1 MAIAHAI
8 LVSLV
13 DRPASGYD
21 LAKQFDASVGFFWK
35 ATHQQ
40 IYREMTKL
48 EEQGWIS
55 PEIISQENRPDKKIY
70 SVTELGKQQLIEWMT
85 QPSEPAAIKDDLLV
99 KLFAGYLIPWQKLVQ
114 EIEHHRQLHQEKLKV
129 YQNIEQQY
137 FQNPQALAQPDKF
150 RYLTLRK
157 GIGYE
162 IDWIAWC
169 DEAIALLK
177 RQQENQDAASV
188 SQ

>member
-13 DRPASGYD
+13 ESPASGYD
-21 LAKQFDASVGFFWK
+21 LAKQFEASVGFFWK

-40 IYREMTKL
+40 IYRELTKL

-55 PEIISQENRPDKKIY
+55 AEVISQENRPDKKLF
-70 SVTELGKQQLIEWMT
+70 SVTELGKQHLVEWMA
-85 QPSEPAAIKDDLLV
+85 QKSEPAALKDDLLV
-99 KLFAGYLIPWQKLVQ
+99 KLFAGYIVPEPIILKEL
-114 EIEHHRQLHQEKLKV
+114 EHHRNLHQEKLKV
-129 YQNIEQQY
+129 YQDIEQQY
-137 FQNPQALAQPDKF
+137 FQNPQSLSQQTKF

-162 IDWIAWC
+162 ADWIAWC
-169 DEAIALLK
+169 DEALQLLK
-177 RQQENQDAASV
+177 QQ
-188 SQ
+188 

>member
-8 LVSLV
+8 LVSLIEN
-13 DRPASGYD
+13 PASGYD
-21 LAKQFDASVGFFWK
+21 LGKQFDSSVGFFWK

-40 IYREMTKL
+40 IYRELTKL

-55 PEIISQENRPDKKIY
+55 AEVIAQENRPDKKLY

-85 QPSEPAAIKDDLLV
+85 QASEPTPIKDDLLV
-99 KLFAGYLIPWQKLVQ
+99 KIFAGYLAPQKTIL
-114 EIEHHRQLHQEKLKV
+114 EELKRHRQLHAQKLKT
-129 YQNIEQQY
+129 YQDIEQQY
-137 FQNPQALAQPDKF
+137 FQNLQDLSPQAKF

-162 IDWIAWC
+162 SDWIAWC
-169 DEAIALLK
+169 DEAIELLK
-177 RQQENQDAASV
+177 QN
-188 SQ
+188 

>member
-13 DRPASGYD
+13 DSPASGYD
-21 LAKQFDASVGFFWK
+21 LAKQFEASVGFFWK

-40 IYREMTKL
+40 IYRELTKL

-55 PEIISQENRPDKKIY
+55 AKVISQDNRPDKKLY
-70 SVTELGKQQLIEWMT
+70 SVTELGKQQLVEWMAHE
-85 QPSEPAAIKDDLLV
+85 SEPAAIKDDLLV
-99 KLFAGYLIPWQKLVQ
+99 KIFAGYLAPSKTIVEELERHRKLHAQKL
-114 EIEHHRQLHQEKLKV
+114 RV
-129 YQNIEQQY
+129 YQDIEQQY
-137 FQNPQALAQPDKF
+137 FQNPHALSQQDKF

-162 IDWIAWC
+162 TDWIAWC
-169 DEAIALLK
+169 DEAIELLK
-177 RQQENQDAASV
+177 QQ
-188 SQ
+188 

>member
-8 LVSLV
+8 LVSLIEH
-13 DRPASGYD
+13 PASGYD
-21 LAKQFDASVGFFWK
+21 LGKQFDSSVGFFWK

-40 IYREMTKL
+40 IYRELTKL

-55 PEIISQENRPDKKIY
+55 AEVIAQENRPDKKLY

-85 QPSEPAAIKDDLLV
+85 QASEPTPIKDDLLV
-99 KLFAGYLIPWQKLVQ
+99 KIFAGYMAPMETLLKDL
-114 EIEHHRQLHQEKLKV
+114 EHHRQLHTQKLKT
-129 YQNIEQQY
+129 YQEIEQQY
-137 FQNPQALAQPDKF
+137 FPNPQTLSPQAKF

-162 IDWIAWC
+162 RDWIAWC
-169 DEAIALLK
+169 NEAIALLK
-177 RQQENQDAASV
+177 QDPEN
-188 SQ
+188 

>member
-13 DRPASGYD
+13 ESPASGYD
-21 LAKQFDASVGFFWK
+21 LAKQFEASVGFFWK

-40 IYREMTKL
+40 IYRELTKL

-55 PEIISQENRPDKKIY
+55 AEVISQENRPDKKLF
-70 SVTELGKQQLIEWMT
+70 SVTELGKQHLVEWMA
-85 QPSEPAAIKDDLLV
+85 QKSEPAALKDDLLV
-99 KLFAGYLIPWQKLVQ
+99 KLFAGYIVPEPIILKEL
-114 EIEHHRQLHQEKLKV
+114 EHHRNLHQEKLKV
-129 YQNIEQQY
+129 YQDIEQQY
-137 FQNPQALAQPDKF
+137 FQNPQSLSQQAKF

-162 IDWIAWC
+162 ADWIAWC
-169 DEAIALLK
+169 DEALQLLK
-177 RQQENQDAASV
+177 QQ
-188 SQ
+188 

>member
-8 LVSLV
+8 LVSLIEN
-13 DRPASGYD
+13 PASGYD
-21 LAKQFDASVGFFWK
+21 LGKQFDSSVGFFWK

-40 IYREMTKL
+40 IYRELTKL

-55 PEIISQENRPDKKIY
+55 AEVIAQENRPDKKLY
-70 SVTELGKQQLIEWMT
+70 SVTELGKQQLIEWMA
-85 QPSEPAAIKDDLLV
+85 QVSEPTPIKDDLLV
-99 KLFAGYLIPWQKLVQ
+99 KIFAGYLAPVETLL
-114 EIEHHRQLHQEKLKV
+114 EELEHHRQLHAQKLKT
-129 YQNIEQQY
+129 YQDIEHQY
-137 FQNPQALAQPDKF
+137 FQNPQTLSLQAKF

-162 IDWIAWC
+162 RDWIAWC

-177 RQQENQDAASV
+177 QDQEH
-188 SQ
+188 

>member
-13 DRPASGYD
+13 DCPASGYD
-21 LAKQFDASVGFFWK
+21 LAKQFEASVGFFWR

-40 IYREMTKL
+40 IYRELTKL

-55 PEIISQENRPDKKIY
+55 AEVISQENRPDKKLY
-70 SVTELGKQQLIEWMT
+70 SVTALGKQQLIEWML
-85 QPSEPAAIKDDLLV
+85 QPGEAAPIKDDLLV
-99 KLFAGYLIPWQKLVQ
+99 KIFAGYLVPGQIIVEEL
-114 EIEHHRQLHQEKLKV
+114 ERHRKLHQAKLKV
-129 YQNIEQQY
+129 YQDIEEQY
-137 FQNPQALAQPDKF
+137 FQNPHALSNPEKF

-162 IDWIAWC
+162 TDWITWC
-169 DEAIALLK
+169 NEAIDLL
-177 RQQENQDAASV
+177 QQH
-188 SQ
+188 